1 MIIEEVNE
9 QLLRLFW
16 GFKTLTLDTSPFTA
30 STSKRTTPE
39 RWIDRESSSYSTTE
53 REERRRWRNRPSS
66 PVGHPVGL
74 QSDGDGL
81 WWLSSYRKR
90 EAEESKGTVV
100 VVVGGIRGRRPSC
113 THHLSFKTGTNYS
126 RVFWAIDDLIWGVFV
141 VGL

>member
-90 EAEESKGTVV
+90 EAEESKDRETRGHTAPTQSTASTVV
-100 VVVGGIRGRRPSC
+100 LGSPVTVP
-113 THHLSFKTGTNYS
+113 TLNS
-126 RVFWAIDDLIWGVFV
+126 RVPG
-141 VGL
+141 G